1 MQDAGC
7 RMQDTRYKIQDTGYR
22 IQDTGYR
29 IQDTG
34 YRIQDTGYRNIER
47 DIIVIPIINCKT
59 TRFHEIIFRTRIYT
73 DLHGFFFGGW
83 HIFNGIARFIL
94 SVLICVNLCL

>member
-7 RMQDTRYKIQDTGYR
+7 RMQDAGCRMQDAGY
-22 IQDTGYR
+22 
-29 IQDTG
+29 
-34 YRIQDTGYRNIER
+34 IEK

-59 TRFHEIIFRTRIYT
+59 ARFHEIIFKTRIYT
-73 DLHGFFFGGW
+73 DLHGFFFWAGW

-94 SVLICVNLCL
+94 SVLIGVNLCL